1 MTINIWPTRLDQSA
15 VTNRLMELAELD
27 RDDARSACYTHRF
40 TIARML
46 QSGQSIEYVAT
57 WMARK
62 FGVGLTPAEL
72 AIREKVREEV
82 QFSKTRRH
90 RRLAAL

>member
-1 MTINIWPTRLDQSA
+1 MTINIWPSHAQQSA
-15 VTNRLMELAELD
+15 ITNRLAELADLD
-27 RDDARSACYTHRF
+27 PADARSACHQHRF
-40 TIARML
+40 VLVRML
-46 QSGQSIEYVAT
+46 EAGQSIEYAAS

-72 AIREKVREEV
+72 AIRDKVRDEV
-82 QFSKTRRH
+82 QFNQCRRQ